1 MEELKMKSILT
12 AVIITMF
19 MATACYAQR
28 DMELTI
34 TVPEAKIDRAKM
46 LIPACRV
53 SATSTPCVAGEIR
66 VDLENWVRTKLKDE
80 LKRYDNTNVH
90 RKAGRDAEKAS
101 RDSITDYDEIF
112 Q

>member
-28 DMELTI
+28 DMKLTI
-34 TVPEAKIDRAKM
+34 TVPEAKIDRAK
-46 LIPACRV
+46 LIVAECPK
-53 SATSTPCVAGEIR
+53 SSPTSTPCSVTSQLE
-66 VDLENWVRTKLKDE
+66 DLLLGKLRD
-80 LKRYDNTNVH
+80 LLRRFDNTNVH
-90 RKAGRDAEKAS
+90 RKAGKDAEKAS
-101 RDSITDYDEIF
+101 RDSITDYDEVF